1 MALATRLLKASITV
15 AAVLAATTAIAP
27 TASSGVA
34 LAQGTARSATTANA
48 LIASAGFYH
57 GKNIVVDSETAGES
71 GLTRLAGTTR
81 PIFVFWKDRAP
92 GGKGEIRGE
101 FWDLGRT
108 EQGDSRFSGYD
119 FAQLLEATTRGR
131 WPRRDEVYVIVGAAL
146 LPSSPATAPSLRAIA
161 LKPDQYEGR
170 EVKVVGRFKGR
181 NLYADVP
188 QALGKTKW
196 DFVLQSADGAL
207 WVTGVR
213 PKGKGFDLD
222 PVARVDTGR
231 WLEVTGVVSMIGS
244 TPYITASALQL
255 ATAPQ
260 TLVEVPVPEQPRMP
274 APEVIFSAPVQDD
287 RDVEVGVRVRVQFSR
302 DIDPRTIDGHI
313 KVSYLAAPSGAAS
326 APPQP
331 PAFTAAYNDIAHAI
345 EIRFAAPLQRFQQVR
360 VELLE
365 GIIALDRQP
374 VKPWTL
380 TFTTGGT

>member
-1 MALATRLLKASITV
+1 MALATRLPLKAAIRV
-15 AAVLAATTAIAP
+15 AAVLAASAIVP
-27 TASSGVA
+27 TAPSGVA
-34 LAQGTARSATTANA
+34 LAQGTTRSATTASA

-57 GKNIVVDSETAGES
+57 GKNVVIDSETTGES
-71 GLTRLAGTTR
+71 GLTRLAGTAR
-81 PIFVFWKDRAP
+81 PIFVLLKDRVP

-101 FWDLGRT
+101 FWDLGRI
-108 EQGDSRFSGYD
+108 EQGDSRFSGHD

-131 WPRRDEVYVIVGAAL
+131 WPRRDEVYIIIGAAL
-146 LPSSPATAPSLRAIA
+146 LPSSPAAAPSLRAIA
-161 LKPDQYEGR
+161 LRPDEYEGR

-181 NLYADVP
+181 NLYADLP

-196 DFVLQSADGAL
+196 DFVLQSAEGAL

-231 WLEVTGVVSMIGS
+231 WLEVTGVVSIIGS

-274 APEVIFSAPVQDD
+274 APEVIFSAPVPDD
-287 RDVEVGVRVRVQFSR
+287 RDVEVGVRVRIQFSR
-302 DIDPRTIDGHI
+302 DIDPRTIEGHI
-313 KVSYLAAPSGAAS
+313 RVSYIASPTGEAS
-326 APPQP
+326 APPL
-331 PAFTAAYNDIAHAI
+331 PAFTMTYNDVAHAI
-345 EIRFAAPLQRFQQVR
+345 EIRFAQPLPRFQQVK

-365 GIIALDRQP
+365 GIIALDRQA

>member
-1 MALATRLLKASITV
+1 MARATRLLKASIRV
-15 AAVLAATTAIAP
+15 AAVVVAVTIAP
-27 TASSGVA
+27 TIPSGVA
-34 LAQGTARSATTANA
+34 LAQGTSRSATTANA

-57 GKNIVVDSETAGES
+57 GKNIVIDSETAGES
-71 GLTRLAGTTR
+71 GLTRLAGTAR

-101 FWDLGRT
+101 FWDLGRI
-108 EQGDSRFSGYD
+108 EQGDSRFSGHD
-119 FAQLLEATTRGR
+119 FSPLLEATTRGR
-131 WPRRDEVYVIVGAAL
+131 WPRRDEVYIIVGAAL
-146 LPSSPATAPSLRAIA
+146 LPSSTAAAPSLRAIA
-161 LKPDQYEGR
+161 LKPDDYEGR

-181 NLYADVP
+181 NLYADLP

-196 DFVLQSADGAL
+196 DFVLQSAEGAL

-244 TPYITASALQL
+244 TPYLTASALQL
-255 ATAPQ
+255 AAAPQ

-274 APEVIFSAPVQDD
+274 APEVIFSAPVPDD
-287 RDVEVGVRVRVQFSR
+287 RDVEVGARVRIQFSR
-302 DIDPRTIDGHI
+302 DIDPRTIEGHI
-313 KVSYLAAPSGAAS
+313 RVSYVAAPTGGAS
-326 APPQP
+326 APAL
-331 PAFTAAYNDIAHAI
+331 PAFTTTYNDVAHAI
-345 EIRFAAPLQRFQQVR
+345 EIRFAQPLPRFHQIK

-365 GIIALDRQP
+365 GIIALDRQA

>member
-1 MALATRLLKASITV
+1 MARATRLVRASIGV
-15 AAVLAATTAIAP
+15 AAVWA
-27 TASSGVA
+27 TASLMIGAAPRVA

-57 GKNIVVDSETAGES
+57 GKNVVIESETAGEG
-71 GLTRLAGTTR
+71 GLTRLAGTAR
-81 PIFVFWKDRAP
+81 PIFVSWKDRAP
-92 GGKGEIRGE
+92 SGKGEIRGE

-119 FAQLLEATTRGR
+119 FSQLLEATTRGR
-131 WPRRDEVYVIVGAAL
+131 WPRRDEVYVIVGATM
-146 LPSSPATAPSLRAIA
+146 LPSSQATAPSLRAIA
-161 LKPDQYEGR
+161 LRPDQYEGR

-181 NLYADVP
+181 NLYADLP

-196 DFVLQSADGAL
+196 DFVLQSADGAV
-207 WVTGVR
+207 WVTGMR

-244 TPYITASALQL
+244 TPYISARALNL

-260 TLVEVPVPEQPRMP
+260 TLIEVPVPEQPRMP
-274 APEVIFSAPVQDD
+274 APEVIFSAPVQED
-287 RDVEVGVRVRVQFSR
+287 RDVEVAVRVRVQFSR
-302 DIDPRTIDGHI
+302 DVDPRTIEGHI
-313 KVSYLAAPSGAAS
+313 KVSYVAPSGGAA
-326 APPQP
+326 APPP
-331 PAFTAAYNDIAHAI
+331 PAFTATYNDVAHAI
-345 EIRFAAPLQRFQQVR
+345 EIRFAEPLQRFQQVK
-360 VELLE
+360 VEVTE
-365 GIIALDRQP
+365 GIVSLDRQA